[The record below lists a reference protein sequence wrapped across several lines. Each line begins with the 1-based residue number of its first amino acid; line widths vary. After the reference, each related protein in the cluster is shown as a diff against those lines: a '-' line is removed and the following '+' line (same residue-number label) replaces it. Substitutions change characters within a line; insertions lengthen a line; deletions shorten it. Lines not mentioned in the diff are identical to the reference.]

1 MGVEREKE
9 GGAACLRDG
18 LAAAQHECR
27 ALRACRAAALAEARA
42 PPERPV
48 AQPGQAVRGHAVR
61 GIRAAVQA
69 AAAQSARGHGV
80 RAPAGPPP

>member
-61 GIRAAVQA
+61 GIRASVQA
-69 AAAQSARGHGV
+69 ARGHGV
-80 RAPAGPPP
+80 RAPAV